1 MSKLRCPHCSVST
14 AFSPVRLQ
22 GMGVLVNESSI
33 NKTVRATVTLW
44 ACTDEYEMGPE
55 SLSGQDFL
63 YAILECLS
71 CHKWYVANKEK
82 YVGEWSAV
90 YPIPHT
96 PVADE
101 IPEPIKSEFEEAYL
115 CFAVG
120 AYRGC
125 LSMCEAALEA
135 VWRKK
140 EVSGLQGL
148 KDKGIISE
156 RLYQQANE
164 IRKWANVAK
173 HEIIE
178 DAVTKEE
185 AEELL
190 KYLEDLLDNIYIQP
204 QRMSDLTQKRKQI
217 EKST

>member
-1 MSKLRCPHCSVST
+1 
-14 AFSPVRLQ
+14 
-22 GMGVLVNESSI
+22 
-33 NKTVRATVTLW
+33 
-44 ACTDEYEMGPE
+44 
-55 SLSGQDFL
+55 
-63 YAILECLS
+63 
-71 CHKWYVANKEK
+71 
-82 YVGEWSAV
+82 
-90 YPIPHT
+90 
-96 PVADE
+96 
-101 IPEPIKSEFEEAYL
+101 
-115 CFAVG
+115 
-120 AYRGC
+120 
-125 LSMCEAALEA
+125 MCEAALEA